1 MQNNLTPLAIVLYI
15 FALCTSYMFI
25 SLNASKYNYAGDYK
39 FILFK
44 MQILISTI
52 ALGFFITLFSCFI
65 YALPFQSIKNFDIT
79 RNHLVQ
85 TFLLYFSSVWMALA
99 VALLPFGHTV
109 YNMENGAVDKDLST
123 QLNIM
128 HQVVYSGPYY
138 AFMVLFSVM
147 LFVAFIAIGHT
158 YNHTPWKYVEGG
170 SSNNGSIRNIFKV
183 FKYALGVRSTFGFY
197 FRLDPD
203 KYEKMVNELGQ
214 GSTAGQDTYE

>member
-44 MQILISTI
+44 LQILIATI
-52 ALGFFITLFSCFI
+52 ALGFFVTLFSCFV
-65 YALPFQSIKNFDIT
+65 YALPFKSVRSFDIT

-109 YNMENGAVDKDLST
+109 YNTESGAMDKDLST

-138 AFMVLFSVM
+138 AFMTVFSVM
-147 LFVAFIAIGHT
+147 LFVAFVAIGHT
-158 YNHTPWKYVEGG
+158 YNHTPWKHTEGG
-170 SSNNGSIRNIFKV
+170 TSGSVRNIFKV
-183 FKYALGVRSTFGFY
+183 LKYAMGVRSTFGFY

-214 GSTAGQDTYE
+214 GTASGEDSYD